1 MTLLFLAGTLY
12 DMDIHA
18 RIKQKRLEKKF
29 SLEELAQKVG
39 VKSWQAVQHW
49 ERAEN
54 KGGTAPH
61 RTRLPAVAEAL
72 GVSPEWLQF
81 GDEAISARKRAKK
94 DKPLLAFE
102 QKLISHHE
110 NLTLT
115 VRQLIQKLIDADK
128 VGALPNNV
136 VAALDSVLGVYL
148 ELRQAFQNKKSQKT
162 SAP

>member
-1 MTLLFLAGTLY
+1 MTLFFLAGTLY

-49 ERAEN
+49 ERPED

-61 RTRLPAVAEAL
+61 RNRLPSVAKAL

-81 GDEAISARKRAKK
+81 GDEAMSARKRARKSQ
-94 DKPLLAFE
+94 PLSALE
-102 QKLISHHE
+102 QKLISQHE
-110 NLTLT
+110 NLSMA
-115 VRQLIQKLIDADK
+115 VRQLIQKLIDADT
-128 VGALPNNV
+128 VSALPNNV
-136 VAALDSVLGVYL
+136 VVALDSVLGAYL
-148 ELRQAFQNKKSQKT
+148 ELCQTFPHKKPQKT